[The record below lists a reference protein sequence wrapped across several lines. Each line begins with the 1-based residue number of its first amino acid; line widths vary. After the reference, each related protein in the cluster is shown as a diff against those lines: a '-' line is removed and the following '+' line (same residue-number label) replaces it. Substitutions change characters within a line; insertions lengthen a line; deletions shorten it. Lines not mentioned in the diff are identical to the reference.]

1 MQRSSS
7 YQRSLRISSS
17 SHSFCRRQPL
27 LSRSNSIKSRFSSAG
42 RRKRSLT
49 SSSGSSLPL
58 LS

>member
-1 MQRSSS
+1 LMAGNVEVA
-7 YQRSLRISSS
+7 YMKVV
-17 SHSFCRRQPL
+17 RQ
-27 LSRSNSIKSRFSSAG
+27 SGFSSAG